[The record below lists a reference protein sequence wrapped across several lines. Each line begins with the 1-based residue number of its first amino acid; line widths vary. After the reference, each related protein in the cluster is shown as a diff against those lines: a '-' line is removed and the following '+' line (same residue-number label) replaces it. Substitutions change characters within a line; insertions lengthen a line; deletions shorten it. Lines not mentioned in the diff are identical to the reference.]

1 MLQTVVDKTAF
12 YISGVPGHT
21 DAPSLYACRCPVIV
35 RMRSVI
41 GVWPYCA
48 YTLDPSVLLPSACA
62 LVTQGG
68 RVYPVVDGSDFLLT
82 TRPII
87 MARLLH
93 SHARTHTHTHT
104 VCVCQPATSTYSR
117 PCETRRSRKP
127 NIQTGTIW
135 GTHRQLSW
143 VSPEWKH
150 WARGS
155 RSCVA
160 FEP

>member
-1 MLQTVVDKTAF
+1 MPRHCTHALSHRCLALLCIHPGSQCSTA
-12 YISGVPGHT
+12 
-21 DAPSLYACRCPVIV
+21 
-35 RMRSVI
+35 
-41 GVWPYCA
+41 
-48 YTLDPSVLLPSACA
+48 ACA
-62 LVTQGG
+62 LVTQGA

-93 SHARTHTHTHT
+93 SHARTHTHTHTHTRTHTRTHTHTHT